1 MKKFSVRHASYRNI
15 LFLFFIVILI
25 VIAAFKPIGL
35 DRDSAIYYQA
45 SLNTLFD
52 IRWIEPTFSLIS
64 SINNYLFASS
74 GVMFFMM
81 YAVIALSLK
90 YFAFINI
97 SRYLYSSLFLYATSY
112 FLLLELTQIRA
123 AVATGFF
130 LLAISDIVNNRM
142 KRYFIKILF
151 AISFH
156 YSALIYLFVY
166 FINSKSL
173 SKIYWFLLPFLAILI
188 SGLISA
194 SLLLSITPDFLNAKI
209 SNYLSH
215 SEKAPLFNLYRLILL
230 FIYLFFVLN
239 SHRIKDEIFIVSV
252 KLLGISLTVYYIF
265 MNLSEVFSVRFS
277 GMISIIIVILIPF
290 LFQIIKQKILA
301 YLAIISYGI
310 INLYYLLY
318 IQRLFNF

>member
-1 MKKFSVRHASYRNI
+1 MNFVVLNGKI
-15 LFLFFIVILI
+15 L
-25 VIAAFKPIGL
+25 
-35 DRDSAIYYQA
+35 
-45 SLNTLFD
+45 
-52 IRWIEPTFSLIS
+52 
-64 SINNYLFASS
+64 
-74 GVMFFMM
+74 
-81 YAVIALSLK
+81 
-90 YFAFINI
+90 
-97 SRYLYSSLFLYATSY
+97 
-112 FLLLELTQIRA
+112 
-123 AVATGFF
+123 
-130 LLAISDIVNNRM
+130 

-239 SHRIKDEIFIVSV
+239 SHRVKDEIFIVSI
-252 KLLGISLTVYYIF
+252 KLLGISLAVYF
-265 MNLSEVFSVRFS
+265 LFLNLGEVFSVRFS
-277 GMISIIIVILIPF
+277 GIISIIIVILIPF
-290 LFQIIKQKILA
+290 LFQIIRQKLLV
-301 YLAIISYGI
+301 YSIIIFYGI